1 MKKLFLALAVVV
13 CAGCVQYG
21 PTPYSTDYYRQQID
35 NERSIWTSEIN
46 NALSS
51 QDKISPLPKN
61 WQKIVKE
68 AISAQLKDPYSAKYT
83 FTDKPTY
90 YGFSNKGQYKGKY
103 RVSQSPLLG
112 YVGSVLVNAKNSYGA
127 YTGDQ
132 LWLFII
138 TEDSVSYLVT
148 NNIVKWQSTQE
159 AVSHINGYEV
169 FISK

>member
-61 WQKIVKE
+61 C
-68 AISAQLKDPYSAKYT
+68 AKYT

-90 YGFSNKGQYKGKY
+90 YGFSNKGKYKGKY